1 MIDTTCNNG
10 RMKMTTTRTMSLA
23 LAGVLPLM
31 VVACSAADGGEAVA
45 GQVAEA
51 AAETVVEALPLR
63 RGYYV
68 RTDDECGTASRAT
81 LALVRRDGISGCS
94 FEHIEQV
101 GGSRY
106 RIRESCTEHQAP
118 APSTYEVVQE
128 YEVLAEERYRVT
140 FEYGESA
147 EFRHCPQHSLPDPWR
162 DNDISDV
169 LD

>member
-1 MIDTTCNNG
+1 
-10 RMKMTTTRTMSLA
+10 MTTKAMSLA
-23 LAGVLPLM
+23 LAGALPLM
-31 VVACSAADGGEAVA
+31 VVACNAADGVEAGVE
-45 GQVAEA
+45 QVAETA
-51 AAETVVEALPLR
+51 AGTVVEALPLQ

-94 FEHIEQV
+94 FEHVERT
-101 GGSRY
+101 GASRY
-106 RIRESCTEHQAP
+106 RARERCTEPQAP
-118 APSTYEVVQE
+118 GPYEVVQE
-128 YEVLAEERYRVT
+128 YEVLAGDRYRVT

-147 EFRHCPQHSLPDPWR
+147 EFRHCPQHSLPDTWR